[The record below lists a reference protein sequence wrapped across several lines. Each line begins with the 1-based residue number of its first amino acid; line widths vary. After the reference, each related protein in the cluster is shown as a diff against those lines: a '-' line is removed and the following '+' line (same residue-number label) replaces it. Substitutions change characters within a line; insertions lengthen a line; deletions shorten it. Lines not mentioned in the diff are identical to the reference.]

1 MKPQPTTGAVSII
14 RAAMAVVCTVAI
26 ALGIVTSVG
35 RAQVSSAPELP
46 ETVQAINKARIATR
60 VMFITAHPDD
70 ETASLLAYLSR
81 GLYADVALL
90 TLTRGQGG
98 QNAVGPEQGG
108 PLGVIRTTELLAA
121 DQQYG
126 VHQFF
131 TRAVDPGFSKSPE
144 HTMKLWGTQIPMEDM
159 VRAIRTYRPEVV
171 INGWGGVH
179 TGHGQHQAS
188 GLLTPQAV
196 EEAADPNAFPDQI
209 KEGLAP
215 WKVTLEL
222 RLAQNTAPGTPQ
234 GKVEPNA
241 VMLPV
246 SDVSELWGESYS
258 QMGADGHALHR
269 SQGTPALF
277 GNAFFRR
284 PVYLVDERAA
294 EGAGPFDPKI
304 FAEPIENLAMR
315 FRHLQSLMEPVL
327 ASADADIQG
336 ASKSALMLD
345 RAAAAQS
352 LADAGKQVSSLE
364 DALAKSSDDDTATA
378 VLEIAQVRR
387 RIDAALAEDIAL
399 PFEGQ
404 ADKHELVAGEHF
416 TVEPLFAGKPAVP
429 VKYTVD
435 TSCVVTP
442 PGWTVTPVVPQKKTP
457 NNQPKFDV
465 AIPAGAKAPSSPG
478 DVILPF
484 PPPLVKLALRATIDD
499 YQVTLEQ
506 PVQSQIAATTGV
518 EVYPLA
524 LVPAVT
530 MTVDPAQIMVP
541 EKKASAPVTLFAR
554 VRYHGT
560 QPEHVNV
567 GIDLPEGWST
577 PAISALDF
585 KTTGDQ
591 LLRYVLTPPAH
602 VAAGAYPLHP
612 LAKIGD
618 EEFRTSLEPIPT
630 LPTRN
635 WSDPDDATVHVLN
648 LALPAGLRVGY
659 VAADNDPIPDT
670 LRQIGVQVDLLD
682 EKALAFNDLSHYDA
696 IIVGIRAYELRPDL
710 MSTNWRVL
718 DYVKNG
724 GTLLVQYQRDFA
736 WNKLLPAPFPAK
748 MLDNAARVTDA
759 NSPVRFIL
767 PDNPLLNTPNKITMD
782 DFQGWTQERALYL
795 WDKFDP
801 PFQAVLGLNDFN
813 EPEVTGA
820 LVYTK
825 DGKGVYI
832 YTGLSFFRQLPAG
845 VPGAYRLF
853 VNLISQTRHPK

>member
-1 MKPQPTTGAVSII
+1 MKPQLKKRRVMKIRIAVAALCA
-14 RAAMAVVCTVAI
+14 AAMALAM
-26 ALGIVTSVG
+26 
-35 RAQVSSAPELP
+35 VSSAVKAQVASAPALP
-46 ETVQAINKARIATR
+46 ETVQAINKARISTR
-60 VMFITAHPDD
+60 IMFITAHPDD

-108 PLGVIRTTELLAA
+108 PLGVVRTTELLAA
-121 DQQYG
+121 DKQYG

-179 TGHGQHQAS
+179 SGHGQHQAS
-188 GLLTPQAV
+188 GLLTPQAIMA
-196 EEAADPNAFPDQI
+196 AADPTQFPDQI

-222 RLAQNTAPGTPQ
+222 RLAQNTAPGVPQ
-234 GKVEPNA
+234 AKAEPNA

-258 QMGADGHALHR
+258 QMGADGHALHL

-277 GNAFFRR
+277 GNGFFRR

-294 EGAGPFDPKI
+294 EGAAPFDPKI
-304 FAEPIENLAMR
+304 FAEPIASLAVR
-315 FRHLQSLMEPVL
+315 FPDLQGQMEPVL
-327 ASADADIQG
+327 ASADTEIAA
-336 ASKSALMLD
+336 ASKAALMLD
-345 RAAAAQS
+345 RVAAAQS
-352 LADAGKQVSSLE
+352 LAEAGKQIGGLQ
-364 DALAKSSDDDTATA
+364 DAIAKSSDEDAA
-378 VLEIAQVRR
+378 AALWEIAQVRK
-387 RIDAALAEDIAL
+387 RIDLALADDIAL

-404 ADKHELVAGEHF
+404 ADRHELVAGEHF

-435 TSCVVTP
+435 ASSIVTP
-442 PGWTVTPVVPQKKTP
+442 AGWTVTPVVPEKKTP
-457 NNQPKFDV
+457 NQQPKFDI

-484 PPPLVKLALRATIDD
+484 PAPLVKLALRATIDD

-506 PVQSQIAATTGV
+506 PVESQIAATTGV
-518 EVYPLA
+518 EVYPLD

-530 MTVDPAQIMVP
+530 VTVDPTQIMVP
-541 EKKASAPVTLFAR
+541 QKKASAPVTLFAR
-554 VRYHGT
+554 VRYHGR
-560 QPEHVNV
+560 QPVHVGM

-585 KTTGDQ
+585 KEAGDQ

-602 VAAGAYPLHP
+602 VTAGAYPLHP
-612 LAKIGD
+612 FAKIGD
-618 EEFRTSLEPIPT
+618 EEFRASLEPIPT

-648 LALPAGLRVGY
+648 LAVPTGLQVGY

-670 LRQIGVQVDLLD
+670 LRQIGIQVDLLD
-682 EKALAFNDLSHYDA
+682 EKTLAFGDLSHYDA
-696 IIVGIRAYELRPDL
+696 VIVGIRAYELRPDL
-710 MSTNWRVL
+710 MSMNWRVL

-759 NSPVRFIL
+759 SSPVRFIL

-813 EPEVTGA
+813 EAEVNGA
-820 LVYTK
+820 LVYAK
-825 DGKGVYI
+825 DGKGVYV

-853 VNLISQTRHPK
+853 VNLISQTRHAK